1 MRRFGWRKG
10 VVVNVIEIIV
20 IFNVIIVIVIE
31 IIVIEIENIVN
42 IIEIIV
48 AVLGGGFDG
57 GQESSPAVGRDSPG
71 KQQVVSSSQ
80 KYKLQCTLIQIHI
93 ISTGKNTDTSVTNTY
108 KNTKDSP
115 EKQQVV

>member
-10 VVVNVIEIIV
+10 VVVNVIEIIE
-20 IFNVIIVIVIE
+20 IFNVIIVNVIE
-31 IIVIEIENIVN
+31 IIVNVIENIANIIEIIVN

-57 GQESSPAVGRDSPG
+57 GQESSPAVGRDSPE
-71 KQQVVSSSQ
+71 KQQVVSSYQ

-93 ISTGKNTDTSVTNTY
+93 ISTGTNTDTSVTNTVV
-108 KNTKDSP
+108 
-115 EKQQVV
+115 QV